1 MSDSFR
7 DPMDCSPPGSSV
19 HGIFPGKSTGVGC
32 HCLLRL
38 EIYSFI
44 NINTKLFAEI
54 FVFRPAT
61 VSFLASQVAQW
72 VKNLPAMQVTQ
83 KTQVRSLGLGRSVEE
98 CMGTHSSILAW
109 RIPWTEEAGEL
120 WSIGS
125 QSQT

>member
-1 MSDSFR
+1 M
-7 DPMDCSPPGSSV
+7 
-19 HGIFPGKSTGVGC
+19 GC
-32 HCLLRL
+32 HCLLHL

-54 FVFRPAT
+54 FVFRLAT

-72 VKNLPAMQVTQ
+72 VKNLLAMQVTQ
-83 KTQVRSLGLGRSVEE
+83 KTQVRSLGLGRSAEE
-98 CMGTHSSILAW
+98 GMATHSSILAW

-125 QSQT
+125 QSQTRLK